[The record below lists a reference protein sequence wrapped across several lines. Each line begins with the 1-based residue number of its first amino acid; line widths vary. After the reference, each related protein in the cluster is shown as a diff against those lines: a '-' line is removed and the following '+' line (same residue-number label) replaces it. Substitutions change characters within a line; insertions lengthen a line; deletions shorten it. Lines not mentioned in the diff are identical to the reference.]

1 MALVDCGSG
10 IRLERGA
17 ECRLTDGITLVS
29 DHYYP
34 AGGGPWPTLLMRQPY
49 GRDIASTVVYAH
61 PVWFARHGYHI
72 VIQDVRGR
80 GGSEGVFYPFRHE
93 GRDGDGRGRM
103 VTVNAGSI
111 PEIALNGVTKR
122 YRNAAVAVESISL
135 TVERGEFVTFLGPS
149 GCGKSTLLK
158 LVSGLSPVSEG
169 TVRVNGMTPEN
180 ARDLVSF
187 IFQDATL
194 LPWRTV
200 GHNVGLGMELE
211 HAARPARKERVA
223 QMLELV
229 GLSHVAKRYPRQLSG
244 GMKMRA
250 SIARALVSRPRIL
263 LMDAP
268 FAALDEMTR
277 DRLNEEL
284 LRLYNEHKWTVLF
297 VTHSVAEAVF
307 LSTRVVIL
315 AAHPG
320 RVAHEI
326 KINLASP
333 RTAETRES
341 KAFEE
346 QVTQASRLLR
356 GVYQV

>member
-1 MALVDCGSG
+1 
-10 IRLERGA
+10 
-17 ECRLTDGITLVS
+17 
-29 DHYYP
+29 
-34 AGGGPWPTLLMRQPY
+34 
-49 GRDIASTVVYAH
+49 
-61 PVWFARHGYHI
+61 
-72 VIQDVRGR
+72 
-80 GGSEGVFYPFRHE
+80 
-93 GRDGDGRGRM
+93 M
-103 VTVNAGSI
+103 VTALNMSV
-111 PEIALNGVTKR
+111 PEIAIEGVSKR
-122 YRNAAVAVESISL
+122 FRNAAVALEDISL

-169 TVRVNGMTPEN
+169 RVQVNGMTPVN
-180 ARDLVSF
+180 ARDLMSF

-200 GHNVGLGMELE
+200 EQNVGLGMELE
-211 HAARPARKERVA
+211 HSARSLRRERVA
-223 QMLELV
+223 KMLDLV
-229 GLSHVAKRYPRQLSG
+229 GLGQVAKRYPRQLSG

-263 LMDAP
+263 LMDEP

-284 LRLYNEHKWTVLF
+284 LRLYSEQKWTVLF

-320 RVAHEI
+320 RVAHTI
-326 KINLASP
+326 DVDLPWP
-333 RTAETRES
+333 RTAETRMS

-346 QVTQASRLLR
+346 QVTRASRLLR
-356 GVYQV
+356 GVYQG